1 MRLTERD
8 EQMLAWLD
16 VVRLCDMDAI
26 RFALGGLSGAGEP
39 VSLRKAQQWVARVAE
54 VGLVDRQRLTFRDGS
69 IVWATHQA
77 TGKAAP
83 NLYRQTTRH
92 EIVVASAAARF
103 LCRGYTWERDRKPQ
117 NRNDHQADG
126 VASRGGV
133 RELVE
138 VELTPKTGARY
149 GKIIDDHARRL
160 EREGFARVIYFGT
173 PAALRAAGADEHTR
187 ALGTLRSRF
196 LWLPLLD
203 ARGQWPK
210 DDAAAWQT
218 IADQAVAVELEGARS
233 NR

>member
-1 MRLTERD
+1 ME
-8 EQMLAWLD
+8 A
-16 VVRLCDMDAI
+16 V
-26 RFALGGLSGAGEP
+26 RFALGGFSGAGSP
-39 VSLRKAQQWVARVAE
+39 VSLRKAQQWVARVAA

-92 EIVVASAAARF
+92 EIVVASASARF
-103 LCRGYTWERDRKPQ
+103 VCRGYSWERDRKPE
-117 NRNDHQADG
+117 NRSDHQADG
-126 VASRGGV
+126 VAVLDGV

-160 EREGFARVIYFGT
+160 EREGFGRVIYFGT
-173 PAALRAAGADEHTR
+173 PTALRAAGADEHTR
-187 ALGTLRSRF
+187 ALGSLRSRF
-196 LWLPLLD
+196 LWLPILD

-210 DDAAAWQT
+210 DDAAAWARIDEST
-218 IADQAVAVELEGARS
+218 VSAELEGARTT
-233 NR
+233 R